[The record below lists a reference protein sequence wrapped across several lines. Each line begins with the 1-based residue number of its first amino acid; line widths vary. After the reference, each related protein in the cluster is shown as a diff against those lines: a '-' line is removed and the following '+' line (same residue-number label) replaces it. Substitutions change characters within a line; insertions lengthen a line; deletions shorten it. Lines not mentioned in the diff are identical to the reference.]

1 MSGSCDSPTSLY
13 SNRLPSYEGRAWF
26 VWPEATLNNATL
38 KKHYLGAL
46 ESNKALMR
54 KAVAETIIAD
64 QNTTE
69 NSTENRPKHD

>member
-1 MSGSCDSPTSLY
+1 
-13 SNRLPSYEGRAWF
+13 